1 MFSAEIYE
9 IFKNI
14 LVVAS
19 ESLRNDFA
27 EQMLTLQLSKIL
39 PGTIL
44 KKKKMPSS
52 YREKNDALGTKLAI
66 KSSGIHLIYFYFY
79 SVATGMTN
87 MSPNIF
93 ISNVLLKNRTER
105 NE

>member
-27 EQMLTLQLSKIL
+27 EQILTLQLSKIL
-39 PGTIL
+39 PRTIL
-44 KKKKMPSS
+44 KKKMPSS

>member
-44 KKKKMPSS
+44 KKKMPSS

-66 KSSGIHLIYFYFY
+66 KSSGIHLIYFCFY

-93 ISNVLLKNRTER
+93 ISNVLLKNGTER